1 MCGDK
6 TNRKQSRALA
16 LEEMVMPYI
25 RIWVHLFWTT
35 QDRRPYLIDKMR
47 YKVFSHIKEYA
58 DKKDIYIDHINGY
71 VEHVHCLIS
80 LKAEQNISTIMNL
93 LKGEASYWINNKS
106 GLTNIKFGWQD
117 EYFAVSVS
125 ESQVNAVRKYISNQE
140 RHHKKET
147 FQQEYDKFMDRYNFG
162 VYKG

>member
-16 LEEMVMPYI
+16 LEEMIMPYI
-25 RIWVHLFWTT
+25 RIWVHLVWTT

-58 DKKDIYIDHINGY
+58 EKKDIYIDHINGY

-80 LKAEQNISTIMNL
+80 LKAE
-93 LKGEASYWINNKS
+93 
-106 GLTNIKFGWQD
+106 
-117 EYFAVSVS
+117 
-125 ESQVNAVRKYISNQE
+125 
-140 RHHKKET
+140 
-147 FQQEYDKFMDRYNFG
+147 
-162 VYKG
+162 